1 MVTRRVNSRACVA
14 VALVAGLA
22 GCGRAGGQ
30 PFQPALNTPVQVNG
44 DTVIG
49 QTLNPPGDTITGL
62 DLSIATFGA
71 SADPDGELTVTLRP
85 VTASG
90 PAVQARVDGSDI
102 SDGAWVTATFDPA
115 APGDGVVLAEMTW
128 EGSTPL
134 ALWADVPLEDT
145 EGIVNDPYPPGQLVI
160 DGQPTQGD
168 LAFRVRADG
177 GLTAAARQLRQT
189 LTTAGLRLLDQPV
202 FFAIWLLGVIAM
214 AWLAVTGFRPRRSHA
229 RRDRR

>member
-1 MVTRRVNSRACVA
+1 MAL
-14 VALVAGLA
+14 ALVAGLT

-30 PFQPALNTPVQVNG
+30 PFQPALNTPVQITA

-49 QTLNPPGDTITGL
+49 QTLNPPSDTIVGL

-71 SADPDGELTVTLRP
+71 PADPDGELTVTLRP

-102 SDGAWVTATFDPA
+102 SDGAWVSATFDPA
-115 APGDGVVLAEMTW
+115 APSDGVVLAEMTW
-128 EGSTPL
+128 EGATPL
-134 ALWADVPLEDT
+134 ALWADVPLQDT

-177 GLTAAARQLRQT
+177 GLTAVVRQIRQT
-189 LTTAGLRLLDQPV
+189 VTTTGVRLLAQPV
-202 FFAIWLLGVIAM
+202 FSAVWLLGVVAA
-214 AWLAVTGFRPRRSHA
+214 AWLALTGFRPRRSNAGRH
-229 RRDRR
+229 RR